1 MSRLL
6 RDLKGVGE
14 KTEKLF
20 AKLGITDV
28 EDLIHYYPR
37 NYDAYQEPVAI
48 ENLEENS
55 ISAVCGTLL
64 NAVSVS
70 PARKVQVI
78 SVTIGDRT
86 GTLPVAWF
94 NMPFLRNVLKKG
106 STLIFR
112 GRAVKK
118 KGKLVME
125 HPEIFTPASY
135 QEVLHSLQPIYGLTA
150 GLSNKTVTKLVR
162 QVLEEKNL
170 DFGIFPKN
178 SGRDFTLRTVIMQFR
193 RFISRPI
200 CRNFSQP
207 GNALYLM
214 NFFFL
219 FLQYRC

>member
-94 NMPFLRNVLKKG
+94 NMPFLRNVLKK
-106 STLIFR
+106 
-112 GRAVKK
+112 
-118 KGKLVME
+118 
-125 HPEIFTPASY
+125 
-135 QEVLHSLQPIYGLTA
+135 EVLSF
-150 GLSNKTVTKLVR
+150 
-162 QVLEEKNL
+162 
-170 DFGIFPKN
+170 FG
-178 SGRDFTLRTVIMQFR
+178 GGQ
-193 RFISRPI
+193 
-200 CRNFSQP
+200 
-207 GNALYLM
+207 
-214 NFFFL
+214 
-219 FLQYRC
+219 